1 LWIEFPCFQL
11 MLLVHGFISALFGR
25 FEICGDSKSTLSFTE
40 NIFMKSNAPTIK
52 EIAKMLNLSV
62 STVSR
67 ALHSSEDISVATTKR
82 VKEVAT
88 ELGYEPNQ
96 TALFLQ
102 SGKTLTL
109 GAILPHLS
117 EAFFSEAISGI
128 EDYASERNYNV
139 LMGQSHDNVLRE
151 KKIVEAMK
159 NHRVDGLIV
168 SLSKNTKEF
177 SHFEALEKYEI
188 PVVFFDRV
196 PDRIDVHTVTCKM
209 DTGMIEAVEF
219 LAKIGHT
226 RIAFINGPKDL
237 LTTRERVVGYES
249 ALKSLNIQIN
259 QDFILNCDLSA
270 ESSYRAMQHLLTLKP
285 GPTAVIAFNDYV
297 ALDAMQYA
305 RRMNIRINEDISF
318 VSFANIPVCNYM
330 ENPPLASVELFPYRQ
345 GQRATEMLLNILNST
360 EDRHQRPKYH
370 KMILE
375 PRLFIH
381 K

>member
-1 LWIEFPCFQL
+1 
-11 MLLVHGFISALFGR
+11 
-25 FEICGDSKSTLSFTE
+25 
-40 NIFMKSNAPTIK
+40 MKKNAPTIK

-67 ALHSSEDISVATTKR
+67 ALHSSEDISAATTKR
-82 VKEVAT
+82 VKDVAL

-102 SGKTLTL
+102 SGRTLTL
-109 GAILPHLS
+109 GVILPHLS

-128 EDYASERNYNV
+128 EDYASEHNYNV
-139 LMGQSHDNVLRE
+139 LMGQSHDSTERE

-159 NHRVDGLIV
+159 NHRVDGILV
-168 SLSKNTKEF
+168 SIAKNTQYF
-177 SHFEALEKYEI
+177 DHFDMLKKYDI

-196 PDRIDVHTVTCKM
+196 PDREQVHTVTCKM
-209 DTGMIEAVEF
+209 EAGMLEAVEF
-219 LAKIGHT
+219 LVKGGHT

-237 LTTRERVVGYES
+237 LATKERFTGYET
-249 ALKSLNIQIN
+249 ALRSMKVQLNPE
-259 QDFILNCDLSA
+259 FVVHSDLSPGTT
-270 ESSYRAMQHLLTLKP
+270 YRAMQRLLTLKP

-305 RRMNIRINEDISF
+305 RKMNIKINEDISF
-318 VSFANIPVCNYM
+318 VSFANLQVCNYM
-330 ENPPLASVELFPYRQ
+330 ENPPLASVEQFPYRQ
-345 GQRATEMLLNILNST
+345 GQRATEMLLEILNST
-360 EDRHQRPKYH
+360 RENGMAEKYH
-370 KMILE
+370 KIILE